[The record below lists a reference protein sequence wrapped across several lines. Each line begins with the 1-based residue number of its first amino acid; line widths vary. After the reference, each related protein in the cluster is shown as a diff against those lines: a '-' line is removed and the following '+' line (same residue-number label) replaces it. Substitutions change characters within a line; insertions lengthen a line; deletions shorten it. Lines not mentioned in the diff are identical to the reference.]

1 MENIT
6 DQALSKLG
14 LINMDDTVVSYIK
27 ENIAYD
33 FDDDG
38 TPIKT
43 NVLVT
48 KPERWSEQ
56 KSKTTIK
63 NKLDQNHL
71 NLPVVTVFRS
81 GGELNR
87 NIVPHWI
94 NEDLISIP
102 AGKKHKTYYS
112 EFYEDGNFVANIPT
126 SVTLTYDINIIS
138 SNKKHNDHLLEQFIH
153 LKGKYWK
160 FDEYPFRASYSSFI
174 DNSES
179 ADQSQERII
188 SSSITV
194 DLRGYVRPELMK
206 KESTTKREKRTI
218 SAFQLVETEVT
229 NVRDLLD

>member
-1 MENIT
+1 MDRVS
-6 DQALSKLG
+6 DQALSTLG
-14 LINMDDTVVSYIK
+14 LINMDDVVVSYIRDH
-27 ENIAYD
+27 IAYD

-43 NVLVT
+43 SVLVT

-81 GGELNR
+81 GGELNK

-94 NEDLISIP
+94 NEELLNIP
-102 AGKKHKTYYS
+102 AQKEHKTFFS
-112 EFYEDGNFVANIPT
+112 EFYKDGNMVANIPT

-138 SNKKHNDHLLEQFIH
+138 SAKKHNDHLLEQFIH
-153 LKGKYWK
+153 HKGKYWK
-160 FDEYPFRASYSSFI
+160 FDEYPFRASYTSFI

-188 SSSITV
+188 SSSITI
-194 DLRGYVRPELMK
+194 DFRGYVRPRIID
-206 KESTTKREKRTI
+206 KESTTKREERTI
-218 SAFQLVETEVT
+218 SSFQLVETEVK
-229 NVRDLLD
+229 NIRDLLD